1 MVGRPLF
8 TVWYV
13 IVGILGL
20 ALCLPMVPRRFLAGA
35 PEFLLDFGLV
45 GTPGNNKKNT
55 KGDDKKA
62 Q

>member
-8 TVWYV
+8 SVWYV

-45 GTPGNNKKNT
+45 GMSNNKKTT
-55 KGDDKKA
+55 KDDDKKS